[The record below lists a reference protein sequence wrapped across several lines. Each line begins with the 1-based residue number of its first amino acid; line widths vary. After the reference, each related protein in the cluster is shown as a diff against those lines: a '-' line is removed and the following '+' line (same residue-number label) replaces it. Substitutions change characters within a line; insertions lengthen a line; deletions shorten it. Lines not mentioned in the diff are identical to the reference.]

1 MFVGKLIL
9 KVHPIAAIEE
19 AHDDNVYKPQLLMTL
34 ACSCG
39 FAGPT
44 SPLLKLNNFCVPD
57 SKVTK
62 KKKKKKSTAE
72 SQEAEDVKK
81 LPDEIVP
88 SNYRPGLWLT

>member
-39 FAGPT
+39 FDGPT
-44 SPLLKLNNFCVPD
+44 SPLLKLNNFV
-57 SKVTK
+57 
-62 KKKKKKSTAE
+62 
-72 SQEAEDVKK
+72 SQIRRLPRRKRRKRAQPNLKK
-81 LPDEIVP
+81 LRMLR
-88 SNYRPGLWLT
+88 NYPTRLFLLIIDQVCG